1 MLNYTGH
8 IEYNGLVYFPKV
20 LLPSYWYGIND
31 RTVTFFSVF
40 LLKKIALVYVYILMN
55 KPGTVKD

>member
-1 MLNYTGH
+1 MLNYTGR

-40 LLKKIALVYVYILMN
+40 LLKKYCIGVCIYPN
-55 KPGTVKD
+55 EQTRHS